1 MDTPLFRIMVS
12 ALASLQHL
20 RLAPDNGSV
29 PAGPNSIVWFAR
41 YLRGVALVDAYA
53 RTSILETVH
62 TVCIL
67 ESM

>member
-1 MDTPLFRIMVS
+1 MVS
-12 ALASLQHL
+12 ALASLQHR
-20 RLAPDNGSV
+20 RLALDNGGV